1 MQGKKV
7 QDKSKKTSAHRVA
20 SLIIFSGL
28 LILIFFR
35 PLISGI
41 TWKWSNTYF
50 QLLVLFLLGVWFL
63 RMVLEG
69 RITFLK
75 TPLDFP
81 ILAFSIALIISTIK
95 TVHHQASLE
104 QFYQFM
110 SYPLLYYLFINIL
123 RERKEI
129 TAVISTI
136 LAVAILVSLYGIY
149 QNYIA
154 LEETREWVRIYH
166 SGQFSSQFMSR
177 LGTHKVFSTFVY
189 PPALAGYLSLVF
201 PLAFCFLIY
210 AQSKWMRILSGLTL
224 VSGGLCLYFTY
235 SKGGWVAA
243 FLSVIFL
250 FAILLCRKT
259 QSKGCDYREKIRR
272 YGPLILIFLLI
283 LIIPFLFPAIR
294 EFLLEHEPFNHLEG
308 FFGSLTVRVNYWRAG
323 LGMLRDYPVFG
334 SGLGTFGTLYAK
346 YKLPQGREVQLA
358 HNNYLQVWTEMGI
371 LGIVSFLWL
380 WAVFLKR
387 GWRLIHRLGAVGCRS
402 EAAVAIG
409 CYVGVVA
416 FLIHSLVDFD
426 LYVPGIAMNVWL
438 FLALIT
444 SYEAT
449 DEHRWTQKVKKREWK
464 IKLTDHGRIVSSLMI
479 SLAMAVAM
487 IVVAKPMLA
496 ENHFSRA
503 NNYLQAQRELPKG
516 SYRQLKGAI
525 SSQSFPL
532 KSTLFQG
539 KVALFSQEDMQKAA
553 SGLGI
558 KPENA
563 KSINEFLRLPY
574 KGMAKLLY
582 SVFLTKAEEEL
593 KQALTFNPKN
603 STYHYQLG
611 SIYEK
616 RGNFYKRTSL
626 KEADEQLWTN
636 KAIAGYEKA
645 IRCNPFMPHYHSTLG
660 KLLWDKAKGKDKA
673 LIKRAIS
680 EFEEAVLCYPTKA
693 RYRAFLGRVYELTGR
708 KEEAQEQYK
717 KAVELDP
724 VLKGFTKRNP

>member
-1 MQGKKV
+1 M

-50 QLLVLFLLGVWFL
+50 QLLILFLIGVWLL

-75 TPLDFP
+75 TPLDLP
-81 ILAFSIALIISTIK
+81 ILAFSIALIVSTIK
-95 TVHHQASLE
+95 TVHRQASLE

-243 FLSVIFL
+243 FLSMIFL
-250 FAILLCRKT
+250 FAILLCRKM

-308 FFGSLTVRVNYWRAG
+308 FFGSLTVRVDYWKAG

-380 WAVFLKR
+380 WIVFLKR
-387 GWRLIHRLGAVGCRS
+387 GWRLINRLRGT
-402 EAAVAIG
+402 EAAVAVG

-438 FLALIT
+438 FLALTT
-444 SYEAT
+444 SYGEG
-449 DEHRWTQKVKKREWK
+449 RRQWK
-464 IKLTDHGRIVSSLMI
+464 AKILAHSRIVGVVI
-479 SLAMAVAM
+479 IILAMTAAM
-487 IVVAKPMLA
+487 LIVRRPMLA

-503 NNYLQAQRELPKG
+503 NNYLQAQRELPKE

-539 KVALFSQEDMQKAA
+539 KVARFSQEDMEKAA

-574 KGMAKLLY
+574 KEMAKLLY

-626 KEADEQLWTN
+626 KEADERLWID
-636 KAIAGYEKA
+636 KAIAEYEKA
-645 IRCNPFMPHYHSTLG
+645 ITCNPFMPHYHSTLG
-660 KLLWDKAKGKDKA
+660 KILWDKAKGKDKA

-693 RYRAFLGRVYELTGR
+693 RYRAFLGRVYQLTGR
-708 KEEAQEQYK
+708 KEEAQKQYK
-717 KAVELDP
+717 KAVELDQELSDP
-724 VLKGFTKRNP
+724 ALKQVRIWLKKLSQ

>member
-50 QLLVLFLLGVWFL
+50 QLLILFLIGVWLL

-75 TPLDFP
+75 TPLDLP
-81 ILAFSIALIISTIK
+81 ILAFSIALIVSTIK
-95 TVHHQASLE
+95 TVHRQASLE

-243 FLSVIFL
+243 FLSMIFL
-250 FAILLCRKT
+250 FAILLCRKM

-308 FFGSLTVRVNYWRAG
+308 FFGSLTVRVDYWKAG

-380 WAVFLKR
+380 WIVFLKR
-387 GWRLIHRLGAVGCRS
+387 GWRLINRLRGT
-402 EAAVAIG
+402 EAAVAVG

-438 FLALIT
+438 FLALTT
-444 SYEAT
+444 SYGEG
-449 DEHRWTQKVKKREWK
+449 RRQWK
-464 IKLTDHGRIVSSLMI
+464 AKILAHSRIVGVVI
-479 SLAMAVAM
+479 IILAMTAAM
-487 IVVAKPMLA
+487 LIVRRPMLA

-503 NNYLQAQRELPKG
+503 NNYLQAQRELPKE

-539 KVALFSQEDMQKAA
+539 KVARFSQEDMEKAA

-574 KGMAKLLY
+574 KEMAKLLY

-626 KEADEQLWTN
+626 KEADERLWID
-636 KAIAGYEKA
+636 KAIAEYEKA
-645 IRCNPFMPHYHSTLG
+645 ITCNPFMPHYHSTLG
-660 KLLWDKAKGKDKA
+660 KILWDKAKGKDKA

-693 RYRAFLGRVYELTGR
+693 RYRAFLGRVYQLTGR
-708 KEEAQEQYK
+708 KEEAQKQYK
-717 KAVELDP
+717 KAVELDQELSDP
-724 VLKGFTKRNP
+724 ALKQVRIWLKKLSQ